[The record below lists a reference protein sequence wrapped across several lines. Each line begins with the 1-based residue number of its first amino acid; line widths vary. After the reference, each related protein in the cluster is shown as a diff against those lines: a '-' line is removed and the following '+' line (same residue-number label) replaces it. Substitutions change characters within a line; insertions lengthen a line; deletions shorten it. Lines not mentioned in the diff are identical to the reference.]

1 MYVFVQGNFTDARHA
16 LDGIEDCI
24 RRGATKDTL
33 KVYVTAEGDAK
44 FQSKEPPVVEEP
56 VEEAPKKGKK
66 KDEGPVFDP
75 NGYLYW
81 AKIKKDYDVTVVDTA
96 AIDSLNIPR
105 EHQLVLHGAKT
116 MLEMGNMVLVLEQ
129 VSKAEEKFD

>member
-66 KDEGPVFDP
+66 KDEGPVFEI
-75 NGYLYW
+75 GR
-81 AKIKKDYDVTVVDTA
+81 A
-96 AIDSLNIPR
+96 SCR
-105 EHQLVLHGAKT
+105 ERV
-116 MLEMGNMVLVLEQ
+116 
-129 VSKAEEKFD
+129 